1 MMQLAKMW
9 MMAGVVAMASG
20 CAALGADYR
29 YDPDD
34 RAGNQCKN
42 ECLAA
47 VDYYEREECLASCW
61 DYNGGE
67 FTPSAG
73 CFAMQDKPIYKA
85 PPEAIQ
91 PLPAPAAP
99 TPPPATPTPP
109 PNSPPADPP
118 AAAPPAPSEDPLPPA
133 APSDT

>member
-9 MMAGVVAMASG
+9 MVGVVAVMASG
-20 CAALGADYR
+20 CAALGADYH
-29 YDPDD
+29 YAPDD
-34 RAGNQCKN
+34 KAGNQCKN

-47 VDYYEREECLASCW
+47 VDYYEREECLGQCW
-61 DYNGGE
+61 EYNGGE

-73 CFAMQDKPIYKA
+73 CFLAQDKPIYKA

-91 PLPAPAAP
+91 PLPAPD
-99 TPPPATPTPP
+99 
-109 PNSPPADPP
+109 SPLADPP
-118 AAAPPAPSEDPLPPA
+118 QAAPLAPSEDPPPPP